1 MCCFIIGCGV
11 LMGWSGGSAVG
22 RRGSGMRSIDCILL
36 QLLIFVLQLSQ
47 TTIQTLGI
55 ACVELMVSGS
65 YSPRVNNVD
74 LILLKGQV
82 HLSVLLDANGQ

>member
-1 MCCFIIGCGV
+1 
-11 LMGWSGGSAVG
+11 MGWSGGARLG
-22 RRGSGMRSIDCILL
+22 GGAACMRSIDCILL
-36 QLLIFVLQLSQ
+36 QLLIFILQLSQ

-74 LILLKGQV
+74 LILLKVKFIFQYY
-82 HLSVLLDANGQ
+82 LMQMANKIMLILLFFA